1 MNISYQKKK
10 ILWKKAINGHH
21 PNGDKDPELVSN
33 YCPFCLLCRF
43 KEVYRGHR
51 ERPDPKLCVRQ
62 QYSFIYQLGFRQ
74 KTGAVQQVDLF
85 LNQVEKYRRPRTQ
98 VEAALLDVEKAYNK
112 I

>member
-1 MNISYQKKK
+1 MNISYKKK
-10 ILWKKAINGHH
+10 IMEKGDYWSPSPMAIKILNWFLTTVHSACCA
-21 PNGDKDPELVSN
+21 DLK
-33 YCPFCLLCRF
+33 R
-43 KEVYRGHR
+43 YRGHR

-62 QYSFIYQLGFRQ
+62 QYSFTCQLGFRQ

-98 VEAALLDVEKAYNK
+98 VEAVLLDVEKAYNK